1 MKGLRVLMLRL
12 AGLFGGAQRERE
24 LTEELDSHLQMHIDD
39 NLRVGMT
46 PEEARRE
53 ALLRLGGVEQTRQ
66 AYRERSTLPLFEIL
80 VQDVRYSLRGFA
92 RSPIFTITA
101 IVTLMLGI
109 GATTAVFSVVDRILF
124 RALPYAHA
132 DRLVSVGLVQSLETQ
147 EFMLGGFYYDWRNG
161 QKPFEAMTSENAVTG
176 VCDLTER
183 NPAQLSCPLVEA
195 NFLPV
200 LGISPVLGRNF
211 LPEEDRP
218 GGPKVALI
226 SYGLWLSHYDRDPG
240 ILNKT
245 IDIDGQPVRVIGVLP
260 KDFEMPRLQAADV
273 LFPMA
278 ADEATDRKSNSGLG
292 GPKRVF
298 ARLKPGVSVE
308 QAHAELEPLFERTQ
322 KWIPAE
328 IRSNFKLKVRSLRDR
343 QMQDVHLTA
352 WVLLGTVFAV
362 LLIACANV
370 ASLLMARA
378 AVRRR
383 ELAVRSALGASRA
396 RLACQAL
403 TEAVLLSLAG
413 AVAGCVLAEGLLHV
427 FLALAPAGIPYLD
440 KVHLDLRIVGFTV
453 ALSFVCGAL
462 FGLAPALERPRE
474 GMLTGRFPGSISHG
488 TVRQWLVVGQIAASM
503 VLLTGALL
511 LLRSFWNVQNQQL
524 GMREDNTLTASVTL
538 GEHNYAAPESK
549 MVFFQ
554 QLATRLRFGP
564 GVSVVSVSDSLPP
577 ADGHGG
583 MRYGEILVAGRPRS
597 AEGAGAVVKERWV
610 SPEYFRALDI
620 PIVRGE
626 GFREEELGSSDHFV
640 VLSEQLAGLLFPGQ
654 DPVGKRLNFDHV
666 SFSDAPWYTVTGVAA
681 NVKNGGLT
689 GEEEPEF
696 YKLRRDRAED
706 WAGNGRWGQTSVIV
720 LRSSLAPAEMSRWIR
735 SQVAALDPTLPVDIA
750 TLQQR
755 VSKLADQ
762 PRFQTTLVGFF
773 AAIGLVLAVIGL
785 YGVIAFLVAQRTQ
798 EIGVRMALG
807 AARGDIL
814 RLVMGRSLRL
824 IVCGTVAGLA
834 AALAVS
840 RVLSSLLF
848 GVGSHDPVTFALVT
862 LLLIVVALLATLVP
876 ARRAA
881 SVNPMEALRAE

>member
-1 MKGLRVLMLRL
+1 MKRLRAWMMRL
-12 AGLFGGAQRERE
+12 GGLFGGARRERE
-24 LTEELDSHLQMHIDD
+24 LADELDSHLEMHIEE
-39 NLRVGMT
+39 NLRAGMT
-46 PEEARRE
+46 AEEARRD
-53 ALLRLGGVEQTRQ
+53 AVLRLGGVEQTKQ
-66 AYRERSTLPLFEIL
+66 AYRERRTLPFFETL
-80 VQDVRYSLRGFA
+80 AQDVRYSLRGFG
-92 RSPIFTITA
+92 RNPVFTITVV
-101 IVTLMLGI
+101 VTLMLGI
-109 GATTAVFSVVDRILF
+109 GATAAVFSVVDRILF
-124 RALPYAHA
+124 RALPYANA

-147 EFMLGGFYYDWRNG
+147 EFMLGGFYYDWRDN
-161 QKPFEAMTSENAVTG
+161 QRPFEAMTSENAVTRE
-176 VCDLTER
+176 CDLTER

-195 NFLPV
+195 NFLPT

-226 SYGLWLSHYDRDPG
+226 SYGLWLTHYNRDPG

-245 IDIDGQPVRVIGVLP
+245 IDIDGKPVRVIGVLP

-278 ADEATDRKSNSGLG
+278 TDEVADRRSNSGLG

-298 ARLKPGVSVE
+298 ARLKPGVNAE
-308 QAHAELEPLFERTQ
+308 QARAELEPLFERTQ

-352 WVLLGTVFAV
+352 WILLGTVLAV

-370 ASLLMARA
+370 ASLLMARGA
-378 AVRRR
+378 ARQR

-403 TEAVLLSLAG
+403 TETLLLSLAG
-413 AVAGCVLAEGLLHV
+413 AVAGCVLAKGLLHAFV
-427 FLALAPAGIPYLD
+427 SLAPAGIPYLN
-440 KVHLDLRIVGFTV
+440 KAQLDLRIVCFTV
-453 ALSFVCGAL
+453 VLSIVCGAL
-462 FGLAPALERPRE
+462 FGLAPALQRPSGE
-474 GMLTGRFPGSISHG
+474 MLTGRSLASVSHAS
-488 TVRQWLVVGQIAASM
+488 VRQWLVVAQIAASM
-503 VLLTGALL
+503 VLLTGAML
-511 LLRSFWNVQNQQL
+511 LLRSFWNLENQQL
-524 GMREDNTLTASVTL
+524 GMRDDNTLTASITL
-538 GEHNYAAPESK
+538 GEHNYSTAASK
-549 MVFFQ
+549 MVFFE
-554 QLATRLRFGP
+554 QLATRLRYGP

-583 MRYGEILVAGRPRS
+583 MRYGEILVSGRPRS
-597 AEGAGAVVKERWV
+597 AEGAGAVVRDRWV

-626 GFREEELGSSDHFV
+626 GFREEEISSSDHFV
-640 VLSEQLAGLLFPGQ
+640 VLSQQLAGLLFPGD

-666 SFSDAPWYTVTGVAA
+666 GYPDAPWYTVAGVAA

-689 GEEEPEF
+689 GEEGPEF
-696 YKLRRDRAED
+696 YRLRRNREED
-706 WAGNGRWGQTSVIV
+706 WGGRGVWGQAAVIV
-720 LRSSLAPAEMSRWIR
+720 VRSSLSPAEASRWIR

-750 TLQQR
+750 TLRQR

-762 PRFQTTLVGFF
+762 PRFQATLVGFF
-773 AAIGLVLAVIGL
+773 AATGLLLAVIGL

-807 AARGDIL
+807 AGRGDIL
-814 RLVMGRSLRL
+814 RLVMGKSLRL
-824 IVCGTVAGLA
+824 IVGGTVVGLVT
-834 AALAVS
+834 ALVVS

-848 GVGSHDPVTFALVT
+848 GIGSHDPVTFALVT
-862 LLLIVVALLATLVP
+862 LLLIAVALLATLVP

-881 SVNPMEALRAE
+881 SVNPVEALRTE

>member
-1 MKGLRVLMLRL
+1 VIGDFFKRPQIHLIGRSR
-12 AGLFGGAQRERE
+12 REVD
-24 LTEELDSHLQMHIDD
+24 EELEFHLARQVEVNIAE
-39 NLRVGMT
+39 GMS
-46 PEEARRE
+46 PIEARRQ
-53 ALLRLGGVEQTRQ
+53 AVIAFGGVER
-66 AYRERSTLPLFEIL
+66 AREQCREERPGYFFETLL
-80 VQDVRYSLRGFA
+80 QDVRYAVRGF
-92 RSPIFTITA
+92 RRNPVFTVTVV
-101 IVTLMLGI
+101 VTLMLGI

-124 RALPYAHA
+124 RSLPYAHA
-132 DRLVSVGLVQSLETQ
+132 DRLVSVGLVQSLEAQ
-147 EFMLGGFYYDWRNG
+147 EFMLGGFYYDWRDN
-161 QKPFEAMTSENAVTG
+161 QKPFEAMTSENAVTRQ
-176 VCDLTER
+176 CDLTER
-183 NPAQLSCPLVEA
+183 NPAQLSCPKVEA
-195 NFLPV
+195 NFLPT

-218 GGPKVALI
+218 NGPKVALI
-226 SYGLWLSHYDRDPG
+226 SYGLWLTHYNRDPG

-245 IDIDGQPVRVIGVLP
+245 INIDGNPVRVIGVLP

-278 ADEATDRKSNSGLG
+278 TDEASDRRSNSGLG

-308 QAHAELEPLFERTQ
+308 QARAELEPLYLQTQ

-370 ASLLMARA
+370 ASLLMARGA
-378 AVRRR
+378 ARQR

-396 RLACQAL
+396 RLAGQAL

-413 AVAGCVLAEGLLHV
+413 AVVGCVLAEGLLRS
-427 FLALAPAGIPYLD
+427 FIALAPAGVPYID
-440 KVHLDLRIVGFTV
+440 KAQLDLRIVCFTV
-453 ALSFVCGAL
+453 VLSIVCGVL
-462 FGLAPALERPRE
+462 FGLAPALQRPNGE
-474 GMLTGRFPGSISHG
+474 MLAGRSLTSVAHA
-488 TVRQWLVVGQIAASM
+488 TVRQWLVVAQIAASM
-503 VLLTGALL
+503 VLLTGAML
-511 LLRSFWNVQNQQL
+511 LLRSFWNLQNQQL
-524 GMREDNTLTASVTL
+524 GMRADNTMTVSVTL
-538 GEHNYAAPESK
+538 GEHNYGAGASK
-549 MVFFQ
+549 MAFFER
-554 QLATRLRFGP
+554 LATRLRFGA

-597 AEGAGAVVKERWV
+597 SEGAGAVVRDRWV

-626 GFREEELGSSDHFV
+626 GFRDEDLSSSDHFV
-640 VLSEQLAGLLFPGQ
+640 VLSQQLAGLLFPGE
-654 DPVGKRLNFDHV
+654 DPIGERLNFDHV
-666 SFSDAPWYTVTGVAA
+666 SYPDSPWYTVVGVAA

-689 GEEEPEF
+689 GEEEPE
-696 YKLRRDRAED
+696 YYRLRRNRAED
-706 WAGNGRWGQTSVIV
+706 WAGGGTWGQTAVIV
-720 LRSSLAPAEMSRWIR
+720 VRSSLPPKEMSGWIR
-735 SQVAALDPTLPVDIA
+735 SQVAALDPTLPVDVA
-750 TLQQR
+750 TLQER

-773 AAIGLVLAVIGL
+773 AATGLLLAVIGL
-785 YGVIAFLVAQRTQ
+785 YGVISFLVAQRTQ

-807 AARGDIL
+807 AGRGDIL
-814 RLVMGRSLRL
+814 RLVLGKSLRL
-824 IVCGTVAGLA
+824 IVGGTVVGLI

-848 GVGSHDPVTFALVT
+848 SIGPRDPVTFVLVTVLLICVALV
-862 LLLIVVALLATLVP
+862 ATLVP
-876 ARRAA
+876 ARSA
-881 SVNPMEALRAE
+881 SKVDPIVALRCE